1 MKITVVGIGYVGLSL
16 STLLSQYHEVIALD
30 IDENRID
37 KINNKVSPIED
48 NGINRFFKSKN
59 LNLLATTNK
68 NLAYKDSNFIIICT
82 PTNYDIKTN
91 EFDTTTVR
99 SSIEDAIEIN
109 PHCPIAIKST
119 VPVGFTEDIKILFKK
134 ENIIFS
140 PEFLREGRAL
150 EDNINPSRIVV
161 GDFSHDAKIFAELLI
176 EISGLES
183 KNIQLDFMKS
193 SEAEAV
199 KLFSN
204 TYLAMRIAY
213 FNELDSYC
221 ELHHLDTSKVISGI
235 SGDPRIG
242 NYYNNPSFGYGGYC
256 LPKDTQQLLKNYEK
270 VPSKL
275 IQAIVE
281 ANTTRKDFIANQIL
295 EKTKGTVGIYRLVMK
310 EGSDNIRESAVQGV
324 MKRIKSKGL
333 NVIVYEPKIQDVSF
347 FGSKVYKN
355 LNEFKKNSN
364 LIVANR
370 YSSELEDV
378 ISKVYSR
385 DIFKVN

>member
-1 MKITVVGIGYVGLSL
+1 MKITVVGTGYVGLGL
-16 STLLSQYHEVIALD
+16 GTLLSQYHEVVALD
-30 IDENRID
+30 IDEK
-37 KINNKVSPIED
+37 KISSINKKISPIED
-48 NGINRFFKSKN
+48 NGIIDHFKNKN
-59 LNLLATTNK
+59 LNLLATADK
-68 NLAYKDSNFIIICT
+68 YLAYKDSNYIIICT
-82 PTNYDIKTN
+82 PTNYNVETN
-91 EFDTTTVR
+91 EFDTSTVK
-99 SSIEDAIEIN
+99 SSIKNAIKIN
-109 PHCPIAIKST
+109 PNCAIIIKST
-119 VPVGFTEDIKILFKK
+119 VPVGFTDEVKSLFKK
-134 ENIIFS
+134 DNIIFS

-150 EDNINPSRIVV
+150 EDNIKPSRIIL
-161 GDFSHDAKIFAELLI
+161 GDTSQDAKNFSELLRQI
-176 EISGLES
+176 TDNKS
-183 KNIQLDFMKS
+183 KNIELHFMKS

-221 ELHHLDTSKVISGI
+221 EINNLDTSKVINGI
-235 SGDPRIG
+235 GGDTRIG

-275 IQAIVE
+275 IQAIVD

-295 EKTKGTVGIYRLVMK
+295 KKTNGTIGIYRLVMK

-324 MKRIKSKGL
+324 IKRIKSKG
-333 NVIVYEPKIQDVSF
+333 IKIIIYEPKIKNENFLGLEVFKDL
-347 FGSKVYKN
+347 SK
-355 LNEFKKNSN
+355 FKSNSD

-370 YSSELEDV
+370 HSEELEDV
-378 ISKVYSR
+378 LFKVYSR